1 MQMFCTT
8 DDEKL
13 EQVDPA
19 DASNIPTDAQGGVAR
34 YHLLWD
40 VKLVPELKVHFLN
53 PEILTK
59 DNWTCGHSHDQLTAN
74 NVLDWATVW
83 NNRAKSY
90 PLIAD
95 ELATKETAHIRV
107 EFTSDSE
114 YVHAVSIHSNTACSG
129 PLIYS
134 TM

>member
-1 MQMFCTT
+1 MFCTT
-8 DDEKL
+8 DDEKV

-40 VKLVPELKVHFLN
+40 VKQVPELKVHFLN
-53 PEILTK
+53 PEILMK

-83 NNRAKSY
+83 NNRADNY
-90 PLIAD
+90 PQIAD
-95 ELATKETAHIRV
+95 ELATRETAHIRV

-114 YVHAVSIHSNTACSG
+114 YVHAVSIHTVT
-129 PLIYS
+129 L
-134 TM
+134 